1 MELEVEKDNSSN
13 EEDYS
18 IEKENENETEVAKLK
33 KKNNSENKVV
43 SKKRKRAKIK
53 NDSTCTKSLLLIII
67 LLIISVVFILIFL
80 QIIWQQK
87 YGNKNNK
94 YNLKNNNNLI
104 GNSPLNEKRNLN
116 ITLND
121 IKESLEETEKEIG
134 IPIIEDIKN
143 LDNNPLGFTSDSIEE
158 ENNTDNT
165 TKKKIGLAFLYS
177 TLSANGIGRVI
188 TVTAKYLLKTGKYNL
203 YFITEKRQ
211 GREFAYDPSIKRFY
225 AYNNYTLM
233 RNISKYEKID
243 IVVLQNVL
251 SKSVV
256 KFHHNLG
263 QKVMCMFHGIFMS
276 AMYGNHV
283 DGYRNWNHFDACD
296 SFIFIGP
303 DDYYFYKKLGFQNS
317 IFMPNI
323 YTYDPHEV
331 ESSNLTNHNIVILGR
346 LNDWIKGVKYAI
358 RSMQYILKEVP
369 DAKLYLVS
377 SDSRTQYLKN
387 LTRDLNLTNSIIFR
401 GGTFNLTQ
409 LFYNCSVHMYTSLS
423 EAFPMALVEGKAH
436 GMPVVGF
443 EVPYSMPYQQGFIG
457 VELFDVEGLARE
469 TIKLLKDYEYRKKKG
484 EEAKKSL
491 DVVRNNETVELW
503 GRLCD
508 SLLSNDRED
517 YRKIQAEVEN
527 KYYNETRARQHLES
541 HYNILL
547 RYSFNLSCHH
557 FDNFTDLNYLKNI
570 SKCNMSEINPNVTYI
585 NIFNKN

>member
-1 MELEVEKDNSSN
+1 MKLEIEKDNSSN
-13 EEDYS
+13 EEDYN
-18 IEKENENETEVAKLK
+18 IENENENEVAKLK
-33 KKNNSENKVV
+33 KKRNSENKVS

-53 NDSTCTKSLLLIII
+53 NDSTCTKSLFLIII
-67 LLIISVVFILIFL
+67 LLIISVFFILIFL

-87 YGNKNNK
+87 YGNIKNK
-94 YNLKNNNNLI
+94 FNLKNNNNLI

-143 LDNNPLGFTSDSIEE
+143 LDNNPLGFTSDSVEE
-158 ENNTDNT
+158 ENTAENT

-211 GREFAYDPSIKRFY
+211 GREFSYDPSIKRFI

-243 IVVLQNVL
+243 IVVLQNVC

-256 KFHHNLG
+256 KFHHNIG
-263 QKVMCMFHGIFMS
+263 QKVICMFHGIFMS

-283 DGYRNWNHFDACD
+283 DGYRNWIQFDACD

-317 IFMPNI
+317 IFIPNL
-323 YTYDPHEV
+323 YTYDPHEI

-358 RSMQYILKEVP
+358 RSMQYIIKEVP

-387 LTRDLNLTNSIIFR
+387 LTRDLNLTKNIIFR

-409 LFYNCSVHMYTSLS
+409 LFFNCSVHMYTSLS

-443 EVPYSMPYQQGFIG
+443 DVPYSMPYQQGFIG

-517 YRKIQAEVEN
+517 YRKIQAEVEK

-557 FDNFTDLNYLKNI
+557 FDNFTDINYLKNI